1 MNKIKKIFYEQN
13 LTWFK
18 LIILSII
25 CGVITGIIPLI
36 KVFDNTSIHN
46 IAECYE
52 MWVLLALFIILNSK
66 KPLEAGLKT
75 FIFFLISQPLCYL
88 VQVPFYRDG
97 FGIFMYYSY
106 WAKLTLLTFPGAIIA
121 WYLKKENILSVLIFS
136 VALCLLNLELFH
148 HFSTLIH
155 SFPYQLLAVLFI
167 LFEIIMFINII
178 FKDKKKRIVLYV
190 ISLIFFVC
198 SLFYNLHI
206 NKINSNLL
214 QNAAYVLDENNSYSV
229 IYKDEDVDVKFS
241 NNLLVA
247 TPKEIGEYIIK
258 IKDKEDN
265 IISFSL
271 IVTEKDSD
279 IKIVDNVD

>member
-1 MNKIKKIFYEQN
+1 MNKIKKTFYDQN

-18 LIILSII
+18 VIVFSVI

-36 KVFDNTSIHN
+36 KIFDNTSIHN

-52 MWVLLALFIILNSK
+52 MWVFLALFIILNSK
-66 KPLEAGLKT
+66 KPLEAGFKT
-75 FIFFLISQPLCYL
+75 FVFFLISQPLCYL

-97 FGIFMYYSY
+97 FGIFMYYSF

-121 WYLKKENILSVLIFS
+121 WYSKKENLLSLLIFS
-136 VALCLLNLELFH
+136 VALCLLNLELFR
-148 HFSTLIH
+148 HFSTLIT

-167 LFEIIMFINII
+167 LFEIIIFINII
-178 FKDKKKRIVLYV
+178 FNNKKKRIVLYV
-190 ISLIFFVC
+190 ISLIFFIC
-198 SLFYNLHI
+198 SFFYNSHV

-229 IYKDEDVDVKFS
+229 IYKDEGVDVKFS

-247 TPKEIGEYIIK
+247 TPKKSGEYIIK
-258 IKDKEDN
+258 IKDKDDN
-265 IISFSL
+265 IICFSL
-271 IVTEKDSD
+271 IVTDKDSD
-279 IKIVDNVD
+279 LNIIDDVD